1 MRTDELTSTA
11 VARRDRSRL
20 VPQGVK
26 SRRQTRL
33 SSSEVSRAERRL
45 RAPAESAAEERE
57 AAALLAEPPA
67 GPCKARGAFFSPR
80 YRQRSPTPSPRAARQ
95 RPSRDPAHL
104 SGRRPEV
111 RALSGK

>member
-1 MRTDELTSTA
+1 
-11 VARRDRSRL
+11 
-20 VPQGVK
+20 
-26 SRRQTRL
+26 
-33 SSSEVSRAERRL
+33 
-45 RAPAESAAEERE
+45 PAESAAEERE

-111 RALSGK
+111 RAMSGKVEAAGIEPAQASAGQNATARRPTPSGEGVTPSVRGVRLLL